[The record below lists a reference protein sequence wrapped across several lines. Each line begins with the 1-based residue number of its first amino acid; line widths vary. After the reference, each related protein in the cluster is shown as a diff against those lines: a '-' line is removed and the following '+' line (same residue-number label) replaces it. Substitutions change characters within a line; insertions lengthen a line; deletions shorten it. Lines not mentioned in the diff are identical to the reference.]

1 MQSKVILSVTAVLI
15 FIPTVYFF
23 FFEFAQFPMKERIL
37 LSVFQAIT
45 PRTAGFNTADLTALS
60 ETGQSVIT
68 ILMLIGGSPG
78 STAGGMK
85 TTTWLSWWQVPLR
98 FSGAERIR
106 ISSIGG
112 CPARP
117 FPRLRLSMMYLVL
130 FLTGGLVISRMEDLP
145 ILTCLFET
153 ASAIGTV
160 GLSLGITPELHW
172 ISHLILICLMFFGRV
187 GGLTLIFAAL
197 SNVQVTSARLPQERI
212 TVG

>member
-85 TTTWLSWWQVPLR
+85 TTTLAVLVASALAVFRRRENPHFFNR
-98 FSGAERIR
+98 RV
-106 ISSIGG
+106 SSETVSQAATI
-112 CPARP
+112 
-117 FPRLRLSMMYLVL
+117 LMMYLVL
-130 FLTGGLVISRMEDLP
+130 FLTGGLVTAEWKTCPFSPACSRQLR
-145 ILTCLFET
+145 
-153 ASAIGTV
+153 
-160 GLSLGITPELHW
+160 HRN
-172 ISHLILICLMFFGRV
+172 GRSV
-187 GGLTLIFAAL
+187 SGDHAGAAL
-197 SNVQVTSARLPQERI
+197 DLCTLF
-212 TVG
+212 